1 MKRHARATG
10 PALIALALLLAM
22 PATAAEEPV
31 RQRGTFTLLDASGAP
46 LAGARVSILGRAGG
60 ALTDSAGKFILDPEP
75 TAPFD
80 LAVFDPGG
88 VFLGLIRVER
98 APRGGVT
105 LRLPSA
111 GTERVTVRAGLAPST
126 PAPPAAA
133 ATLFSSS
140 DREELRPDRLVDVME
155 GVPGTSRLEEGQSG
169 VPVLRGMARGRSL
182 VLLDD
187 ARVSAE
193 RRAGP
198 SGTFMDPFSFGSVE
212 IVRGPGSLAY
222 GSDAIGG
229 VLHARTPLP
238 RPEENEGR
246 YEIAAGYG
254 SPLTAGGLEWNFP
267 VGEGA
272 LLAQAHARRFGDYDS
287 PDGTVENSSAND
299 YGGLLRG
306 LFPSGETRY
315 LFGAQ
320 VNRGTDIGKPAADS
334 DLVRAYYPTESSN
347 RLTFGVDFPR
357 AGGFSS
363 LELRTFF
370 GSYRLVTT
378 RDRATNPTTTRQI
391 SEADVDA
398 KDTSVRLVATRHL
411 SKGYLRLGLDAVGRI
426 GLHADQTIT
435 SYDPNGNVA
444 SVLDETPVES
454 ARGENV
460 GIFAEG
466 ERVFTDSKVSLAG
479 GLRGDGA
486 WTSNSGGF
494 FGDQSTS
501 DGALSGYAA
510 VTLPAGGAW
519 RVTLQAARGFREPTL
534 SDRYFR
540 GVTGRGFAVGNP
552 DLTAETSEQYDLAVR
567 GRAGRARVAFYAYE
581 YRIEDLVERYSTP
594 TGDFHFRNRGEEKI
608 DGAEAEVSV
617 DIPMGMAARFGA
629 TIIHGRITDDDS
641 PASDIPPRSASFSL
655 QQRRKAFWWR
665 AGVEVLAGKDDV
677 GPTEQPTSSYSVL
690 DVGGGVAL
698 PGRTELRLLVR
709 NVTDRFYLGTADALA
724 VPAPGRSATLAFAG
738 RF

>member
-1 MKRHARATG
+1 MVKRIQGAAAHALMAMLFAFPAVAEEG
-10 PALIALALLLAM
+10 PA
-22 PATAAEEPV
+22 TS
-31 RQRGTFTLLDASGAP
+31 RGTFTLLGADGAP
-46 LAGARVSILGRAGG
+46 LAGARVSVVGRAGG
-60 ALTDSAGKFILDPEP
+60 ALTDSEGKFILEPEP

-105 LRLPSA
+105 LRLPAA
-111 GTERVTVRAGLAPST
+111 GTERVTVRAGIAPST

-133 ATLFSSS
+133 ATLFSSI

-155 GVPGTSRLEEGQSG
+155 GVPGTSRLEDGQSG

-198 SGTFMDPFSFGSVE
+198 SGTFMDPFSFGNVE

-238 RPEENEGR
+238 RLDENEGR
-246 YEIAAGYG
+246 YEIAAGFA

-267 VGEGA
+267 VGNGA
-272 LLAQAHARRFGDYDS
+272 LLAQAHGRRFGDYES
-287 PDGTVENSSAND
+287 PEGTAENSSASD
-299 YGGLLRG
+299 YGGLVRG
-306 LFPSGETRY
+306 LFPSGEMRY
-315 LFGAQ
+315 LFGVQA
-320 VNRGTDIGKPAADS
+320 NRGSDIGKPSADS
-334 DLVRAYYPTESSN
+334 DLVSAYYPTESSN
-347 RLTFGVDFPR
+347 RVNFGIDFPR

-370 GSYRLVTT
+370 GTYRLVTT
-378 RDRATNPTTTRQI
+378 RDRAANPTTTRQV
-391 SEADVDA
+391 SEADVDS
-398 KDTSVRLVATRHL
+398 KDASARLVATRHF
-411 SKGYLRLGLDAVGRI
+411 SQGYLRLGLDAAGRI

-444 SVLDETPVES
+444 SVLEESPVES

-460 GIFAEG
+460 GVFAEG
-466 ERVFTDSKVSLAG
+466 ERVFADSKVSIAAG
-479 GLRGDGA
+479 VRGDGA
-486 WTSNSGGF
+486 WTTNSGGF

-510 VTLPAGGAW
+510 VTVPAGGTW
-519 RVTLQAARGFREPTL
+519 RVTLQAAQGFREPTL

-540 GVTGRGFAVGNP
+540 GVTGRGFAIGNP
-552 DLTAETSEQYDLAVR
+552 ELTAETSEQYDLAVR
-567 GRAGRARVAFYAYE
+567 GRAGRARLAFYAYE
-581 YRIEDLVERYSTP
+581 YRIEDLVERYQSP
-594 TGDFHFRNRGEEKI
+594 TGDFLFRNRGEEKI
-608 DGAEAEVSV
+608 DGAEAEISV

-629 TIIHGRITDDDS
+629 ALLHGRITDDDS
-641 PASDIPPRSASFSL
+641 PASDIPPASASFSL
-655 QQRRKAFWWR
+655 QQRRSAYWWR
-665 AGVEVLAGKDDV
+665 AGVEVVAGKDDV
-677 GPTEQPTSSYSVL
+677 GPTEQATSSYSVV

-709 NVTDRFYLGTADALA
+709 NVTDRTYLGTADALA
-724 VPAPGRSATLAFAG
+724 VPAPGRSATLTFAG